1 MPSKPMSTAIALA
14 MLAAYST
21 AAHAKVDINLPSA
34 SPENAEPVSRALARI
49 EAATQMRAALPDL
62 VKKLTLDGE
71 SLGVSD
77 EDLEALIEVASNKDS
92 TNITGGPVGIACYTN
107 CYSNCHGSRGWR

>member
-1 MPSKPMSTAIALA
+1 MPSKSMSTAVALA

-21 AAHAKVDINLPSA
+21 AAHAKIDINLPSA
-34 SPENAEPVSRALARI
+34 SPENAEHVSRALARF

-62 VKKLTLDGE
+62 VEKLTLDGE
-71 SLGVSD
+71 SLGVSE
-77 EDLEALIEVASNKDS
+77 EDLEALKVASNKDS